1 MLYPFVTE
9 KIKPQDDTKN
19 KQVLLLLPINLSL
32 RENDT
37 QMPLATMCICF
48 SRCSA
53 VICEACQKNVS
64 VSYSQLTGHHLLGGN
79 LCISWLTHTH
89 TPFFFFF
96 FPPNEHWKENCIFNF
111 WKGQKGPLPS
121 RKQTA
126 NAGSPQNI
134 TMSFVYLQA
143 VFLTEIFDK
152 TACRRSLYPEI
163 VSQYPSP

>member
-9 KIKPQDDTKN
+9 KIKLQDDTKN

-96 FPPNEHWKENCIFNF
+96 
-111 WKGQKGPLPS
+111 
-121 RKQTA
+121 
-126 NAGSPQNI
+126 SPQ
-134 TMSFVYLQA
+134 MS
-143 VFLTEIFDK
+143 TGKK
-152 TACRRSLYPEI
+152 TVSSTFGKDRKALCPPENKLPMQEAPRI
-163 VSQYPSP
+163 SQ